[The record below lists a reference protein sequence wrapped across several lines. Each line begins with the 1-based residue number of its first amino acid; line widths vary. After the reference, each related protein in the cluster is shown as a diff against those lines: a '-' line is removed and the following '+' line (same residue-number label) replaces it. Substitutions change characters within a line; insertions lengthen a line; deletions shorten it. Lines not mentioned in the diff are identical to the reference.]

1 MARYIQDVP
10 LNQPLDVVSEIME
23 NYIYR
28 NRYFR
33 TDWQGEPVYL
43 STDSAEGG
51 ERYLKWNYTN
61 GVLHIEAWMKGT
73 FGKETDLSGGGK
85 KQAYKE
91 NLERLIM
98 SLKNPP
104 KDEYS
109 RDFQSYGQSSS
120 YTQQPGYTQSQS
132 GYGQQTGYTQ
142 PQSGYA
148 QQTGYTQ
155 PQSGYAQQTGYTQ
168 PQNTYAAT
176 GQGNTTQSAQPVY
189 TQTWMGGNR
198 TSAPV
203 VLPGKPGTMPGGL
216 PISVASTALTYGIIA
231 IIVAFIFP
239 LFGLIMGISTLS
251 KSKSAIEV
259 ASTNPKGHTAKKLSI
274 AAIVIAIVMMILSF
288 MAPML
293 FTFLSFASFY

>member
-1 MARYIQDVP
+1 MGRYIQDVP

-43 STDSAEGG
+43 SADSAEGG
-51 ERYLKWNYTN
+51 ERYFKWNYTN
-61 GVLHIEAWMKGT
+61 GIIHIEAWMKGA
-73 FGKETDLSGGGK
+73 FGKEADLSGGGK

-91 NLERLIM
+91 SLERLIM

-109 RDFQSYGQSSS
+109 RDFQSYGQ
-120 YTQQPGYTQSQS
+120 
-132 GYGQQTGYTQ
+132 
-142 PQSGYA
+142 
-148 QQTGYTQ
+148 
-155 PQSGYAQQTGYTQ
+155 QQTGYTQ

-259 ASTNPKGHTAKKLSI
+259 APTNPKGHTAKKLSI
-274 AAIVIAIVMMILSF
+274 AAIVIAIVMMIITF
-288 MAPML
+288 MGPML

>member
-33 TDWQGEPVYL
+33 TDWQGEPVYF
-43 STDSAEGG
+43 STDSTEGG
-51 ERYLKWNYTN
+51 ERYFKWNYAN

-91 NLERLIM
+91 SLERLIM

-109 RDFQSYGQSSS
+109 RDFQSYGQGN
-120 YTQQPGYTQSQS
+120 GYAQ
-132 GYGQQTGYTQ
+132 
-142 PQSGYA
+142 QSGYA
-148 QQTGYTQ
+148 
-155 PQSGYAQQTGYTQ
+155 Q
-168 PQNTYAAT
+168 PQNTYAST
-176 GQGNTTQSAQPVY
+176 GQGSNPQSNNSQPVY
-189 TQTWMGGNR
+189 TQTWMAGNR
-198 TSAPV
+198 TSAPF
-203 VLPGKPGTMPGGL
+203 VLPGKPGTTAGGV
-216 PISVASTALTYGIIA
+216 PINAASTAFTNGLIA
-231 IIVAFIFP
+231 MILAFVFP
-239 LFGLIMGISTLS
+239 LFGLIMGISALS

-259 ASTNPKGHTAKKLSI
+259 DPTNAKGHTAKKLST

>member
-33 TDWQGEPVYL
+33 TDWQGEPVYF

-51 ERYLKWNYTN
+51 ERYFKWNYAN

-91 NLERLIM
+91 SLERLIM

-109 RDFQSYGQSSS
+109 RPFQSYEQNNGYAQQS
-120 YTQQPGYTQSQS
+120 
-132 GYGQQTGYTQ
+132 GYTQ

-148 QQTGYTQ
+148 QQPGYTR
-155 PQSGYAQQTGYTQ
+155 S
-168 PQNTYAAT
+168 QNTYAST
-176 GQGNTTQSAQPVY
+176 GQGSAPQSNNSQPVY
-189 TQTWMGGNR
+189 TQTWMAGNR
-198 TSAPV
+198 TSAPF
-203 VLPGKPGTMPGGL
+203 VLPGKPGTTAGGV
-216 PISVASTALTYGIIA
+216 PINVASSAFTNGLIA
-231 IIVAFIFP
+231 VVLAFVFP
-239 LFGLIMGISTLS
+239 LIGLIMGISGLN
-251 KSKSAIEV
+251 KSKTAI
-259 ASTNPKGHTAKKLSI
+259 AADPTDTKGQAAKKLSTV
-274 AAIVIAIVMMILSF
+274 AIVIAIVMMILSF
-288 MAPML
+288 MAPIL
-293 FTFLSFASFY
+293 FSFLSFVAFY